1 MAQDKGFRDNMWIQ
15 IQFSVVASWIRNG
28 ISGWNFVISS
38 AGARFIIKDC
48 NVGSVCVTV

>member
-1 MAQDKGFRDNMWIQ
+1 MTKDSEKTCGYRYSSA
-15 IQFSVVASWIRNG
+15 VVASWIRNC
-28 ISGWNFVISS
+28 ISGLNFGISS